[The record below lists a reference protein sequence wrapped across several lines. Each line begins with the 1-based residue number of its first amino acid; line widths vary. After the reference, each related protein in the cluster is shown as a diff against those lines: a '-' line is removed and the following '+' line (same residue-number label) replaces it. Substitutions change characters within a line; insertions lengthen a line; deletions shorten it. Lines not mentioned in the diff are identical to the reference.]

1 MTSSDRFCGRA
12 VLGQSRSAVLVLP
25 IAPGTLWRDPKPSQ
39 QTTSLPGRRLLGA
52 RGFQALSSG
61 HFVLHL
67 LHLSSTTPSSWKSSL
82 TSPGR
87 IRNLLQ
93 AEVNPASLSLGPGE
107 GRLGGGTPPRLDDEG
122 GAMSSAG
129 FGLRA
134 ACSGRPTERA
144 RREEGGKRAG
154 PRPLPRKPGV
164 FLAVDL
170 GLGRGGGGWVG
181 GKVPDSLRAWDSGPQ
196 NSWGCGRRL
205 GGPDCM

>member
-1 MTSSDRFCGRA
+1 MASWEQSGSGCFWGSQITGHRGPGVTSSDRFCGRA

-39 QTTSLPGRRLLGA
+39 QTTSLPSRRLLGA

-87 IRNLLQ
+87 IRSLLQ

-107 GRLGGGTPPRLDDEG
+107 GRLGGGTPPG
-122 GAMSSAG
+122 WMM
-129 FGLRA
+129 
-134 ACSGRPTERA
+134 
-144 RREEGGKRAG
+144 RAG
-154 PRPLPRKPGV
+154 RCPQL
-164 FLAVDL
+164 DL
-170 GLGRGGGGWVG
+170 G
-181 GKVPDSLRAWDSGPQ
+181 
-196 NSWGCGRRL
+196 
-205 GGPDCM
+205 